1 MEEKKTSKQFWSEQL
16 DQILAKAA
24 ATKQQ
29 NNDDPTPLRV
39 AVVGVGN
46 ELNGDDAAGN
56 QVAARLLARSGFP
69 EHFLPILAGAIPENA
84 SGPLRRF
91 RADLVI
97 MIDAADFGGTVGEIR
112 WLNGTDI
119 SGFSASSHTLP
130 LPVLGHYLEEEL
142 NCRVEYL
149 GIQPA
154 QLEFG
159 SDLTAEVEQAVRELV
174 NVISNKFGE
183 KNR

>member
-1 MEEKKTSKQFWSEQL
+1 M
-16 DQILAKAA
+16 KAA

-29 NNDDPTPLRV
+29 KHNDDPTPLRV

-112 WLNGTDI
+112 WLNGADI

-142 NCRVEYL
+142 SCKVEYL

-159 SDLTAEVEQAVRELV
+159 NDLTAEVERSVNELV
-174 NVISNKFGE
+174 NTISQIFGE
-183 KNR
+183 